1 MTGIIVTLIFIAG
14 IVLFVLFGRHLSN
27 NTLKTPHWLETIG
40 SRLSN
45 SKLLNAL
52 GSIVGELLAYPL
64 TVLFGIVAVLVV
76 IALFLIFFGIPVMLI
91 IKGYIAAASLL
102 F

>member
-14 IVLFVLFGRHLSN
+14 IVLFVLFGRHLSH
-27 NTLKTPHWLETIG
+27 NTFTTPHWLETIG
-40 SRLSN
+40 LRLSN
-45 SKLLNAL
+45 SKFLNAL
-52 GSIVGELLAYPL
+52 GSIVGDFLAYSL
-64 TVLFGIVAVLVV
+64 MVIVRIVAVLVV
-76 IALFLIFFGIPVMLI
+76 IAFFLIFFGIPVLLI

>member
-14 IVLFVLFGRHLSN
+14 IVLFILFGRYLSN
-27 NTLKTPHWLETIG
+27 KTFKIPHWFETP
-40 SRLSN
+40 
-45 SKLLNAL
+45 NAFC
-52 GSIVGELLAYPL
+52 STVGELLAYPL

-76 IALFLIFFGIPVMLI
+76 IALFLIFFGIPVLLI